1 MAQNKAGMDS
11 NNWNKKRPK
20 NPWRSVSLYLN
31 KRCNQGI
38 VELNSLIQMKFN
50 WSSTRWDLFHG
61 DWLDNSCIYQCT
73 SCWQWEA
80 VPKRASI
87 KKFQSKSSK
96 ISLKW
101 PRTRFKKSLKWPWKR
116 LRFFKIMRRKI
127 KNTRGTQL
135 PWTSFEKSLTWLP
148 HNSSK
153 VI

>member
-1 MAQNKAGMDS
+1 MTKYKGGKDS

-20 NPWRSVSLYLN
+20 NPWKSVSLYLN
-31 KRCNQGI
+31 KRCNQDI

-50 WSSTRWDLFHG
+50 WSSTRWDQFHG
-61 DWLDNSCIYQCT
+61 DWLDNSCIYLCT

-87 KKFQSKSSK
+87 KKFQRKSCK
-96 ISLKW
+96 ISLIW
-101 PRTRFKKSLKWPWKR
+101 PRMRLKKSFRWTWKS
-116 LRFFKIMRRKI
+116 LRFFQNMREKI
-127 KNTRGTQL
+127 KYTRGTQF
-135 PWTSFEKSLTWLP
+135 PWTRFEKSLTWLP